1 MNGEEAPVDGTEGE
15 WAPARPRRILTPA
28 EIARLLG
35 QPEPTAEQAQVI
47 SSPLG
52 PSVVVAGA
60 GSGKSETMAGRV
72 VWLVANGHVRPEQV
86 LGLTFTRKAVSELAE
101 RVRKRLDQLR
111 AVDQVPAEVLDGE
124 PEVATYNAY
133 AARLVADH
141 ALREAVEP
149 STRLLSVGQ
158 SWQLA
163 AQAVAAYDG
172 PMDAVNVAPATVTD
186 RVLAL
191 AGDLADHLRTP
202 DDVRGVGRWIRERA
216 AALPARERT
225 KDTTGALE
233 DAQAAREQLLPLVER
248 YSAAKQALEAMDFGD
263 QVALAARIAG
273 RHPEVGMAERSRYRV
288 VLLDEYQDTSHA
300 QLMLLRALFGGG
312 HPVTAVGDPCQSIYG
327 WRGAS
332 AGSLKSFPT
341 DFPEGPGRPAP
352 VRALA
357 TSFRNGER
365 ILSVATRMSEP
376 LRGEGAQVPV
386 LHPGP
391 ARRGRGAV
399 TCALLPTETEES
411 AWIAQMVE
419 AALREGADGTA
430 PDGRPWPQGE
440 GGSGLTPGGVA
451 VLCRKRSQFT
461 SVREALEARG
471 IPVEIVGLGGLMT
484 VPEVRDVIAA
494 LRVVHDPS
502 AGNELA
508 RLLTGPRL
516 RLGPRDLVALGE
528 RAAELVREA
537 RRDLRGEAARAPGAD
552 GGAGDGP
559 EGGGAGADGSADGAA
574 LGENLL
580 RDTVLDLT
588 AESGSLVDA
597 LDDLGD
603 AERYSE
609 AGYERLAM
617 LASELRGLR
626 KLAGQPLPD
635 LIAEVERVLGLDI
648 EVAARPGRDPMSAR
662 ADLDAFMDAA
672 VRFAGNTDDPTLA
685 AFLTYLRSAEGAERG
700 LQPGER
706 VGTGDTVKLMTVHAA
721 KGLQWPLVVV
731 PGLAGEGGR
740 SSVFPTSPRESGGWV
755 RHAHRLPYPLRGDA
769 AGLPRLDDVDKASV
783 KAFKEAEKERH
794 LLEERRLAYV
804 AVTRASFALVCT
816 GHWWGRDS
824 ASKRGPSPFLE
835 EVRQACEAGAGRV
848 AAWAPPPDDGEENP
862 QTSGEE
868 PVEWPLPPEE
878 FTGAPAR
885 RHRDLVEGAALVERA
900 AAEGD
905 AWADALERSPLS
917 ARARRRLDGW
927 ERDTE
932 LLLAHRAADTG
943 GGGPV
948 DVELPAHLSV
958 SSLVVL
964 ARDPEALARRIRRP
978 MPRPPAPHTRRG
990 TAFHAWLEQRHGQ
1003 QSLLGPD
1010 ELPGAADE
1018 TAGDDEDLE
1027 ELRRRFEESEWGGRV
1042 PLDVEVPFET
1052 VIGDRLV
1059 RGRMDA
1065 VFHDA
1070 DSGRYDVVD
1079 WKTGRPPE
1087 SGRER
1092 AAVAVQLAAY
1102 RVAWAELAGVPLE
1115 EVGAAFHYVR
1125 AGTTVRPADL
1135 LDAAGLADLLNRVP
1149 EPGGR

>member
-1 MNGEEAPVDGTEGE
+1 MSDAQDTDGPEAPV
-15 WAPARPRRILTPA
+15 RPRRILTPA
-28 EIARLLG
+28 EISRLLG

-47 SSPLG
+47 AAPLG

-72 VWLVANGHVRPEQV
+72 VWLVANGYVRPEQV

-124 PEVATYNAY
+124 PEVATYNSY
-133 AARLVADH
+133 AARLVGDH

-172 PMDAVNVAPATVTD
+172 PMDAVDVAPATVTD

-216 AALPARERT
+216 AVLPARERT

-233 DAQAAREQLLPLVER
+233 AAQATREQLLPLVER
-248 YSAAKQALEAMDFGD
+248 YTAAKAAQEAMDFGD
-263 QVALAARIAG
+263 QVALAARIAE

-300 QLMLLRALFGGG
+300 QLLLLRALFGGG

-327 WRGAS
+327 WGGGR

-352 VRALA
+352 VRVLA

-365 ILSVATRMSEP
+365 VLSVATRVSEP
-376 LRGEGAQVPV
+376 LRAEGAEVPV

-399 TCALLPTETEES
+399 TCALLPTETEEA
-411 AWIAQMVE
+411 AWIARTVE
-419 AALREGADGTA
+419 SAMQEGAQGAA
-430 PDGRPWPQGE
+430 PDGRPWPEGE

-451 VLCRKRSQFT
+451 VLCRKRSQFAA
-461 SVREALEARG
+461 VREALEARG

-537 RRDLRGEAARAPGAD
+537 RRDLTGAASRAPERGGAD
-552 GGAGDGP
+552 GPAEAAGEGAGP
-559 EGGGAGADGSADGAA
+559 GAA
-574 LGENLL
+574 PGENLL

-597 LDDLGD
+597 LDDLGS

-617 LASELRGLR
+617 LAAELRGLR

-648 EVAARPGRDPMSAR
+648 EVAARPGRDPMAAR

-672 VRFAGNTDDPTLA
+672 VRFAGSSDDPTLA

-706 VGTGDTVKLMTVHAA
+706 VGAGDTVKLMTVHAA

-731 PGLAGEGGR
+731 PGLAGGGGR

-755 RHAHRLPYPLRGDA
+755 RHAHQLPYPLRGDA

-794 LLEERRLAYV
+794 LMEERRLAYV

-835 EVRQACEAGAGRV
+835 EVREACEAGAGRV
-848 AAWAPPPDDGEENP
+848 AAWAPPPEEGEENP
-862 QTSGEE
+862 QTSGAE

-878 FTGAPAR
+878 LSGAEAR
-885 RHRDLVEGAALVERA
+885 RHRGLEAGAALVERA
-900 AAEGD
+900 AEEGA
-905 AWADALERSPLS
+905 AWAEALERSPLS

-927 ERDTE
+927 ARDTE
-932 LLLAHRAADTG
+932 LLLAHRASEA
-943 GGGPV
+943 GGPDPV
-948 DVELPAHLSV
+948 EVELPAHLSV

-990 TAFHAWLEQRHGQ
+990 TAFHSWLEQRHGQ

-1018 TAGDDEDLE
+1018 TAGEDDEDLE

-1065 VFHDA
+1065 VFRDA
-1070 DSGRYDVVD
+1070 GTGRYDVVD

-1102 RVAWAELAGVPLE
+1102 RLAWAELAGVPLE

-1125 AGTTVRPADL
+1125 AGETVRPSDLPDADGLAAL
-1135 LDAAGLADLLNRVP
+1135 LDRIPD
-1149 EPGGR
+1149 PGEGA